1 VSSITRARTS
11 AVAPATERA
20 PSSIGSGMLT
30 IPSTRR
36 ISASFA
42 GENRAYE
49 AAKLTSEGAASRP
62 SVADGEERPV
72 IVHR

>member
-1 VSSITRARTS
+1 
-11 AVAPATERA
+11 
-20 PSSIGSGMLT
+20 MLT